1 MKKKIYKSVLRV
13 EILSEEP
20 LNDCLSLSDIDY
32 ETTEGH
38 CSGHLDWE
46 SHNAEV
52 VGKEAVNEMH
62 KHGSDPEFFQM
73 DGEGNSLD
81 EEEYDFESEAG
92 DES

>member
-20 LNDCLSLSDIDY
+20 LDDCMSLTDIDY
-32 ETTEGH
+32 ETTEGY

-52 VGKEAVNEMH
+52 IGREAVNEMQ
-62 KHGSDPEFFQM
+62 KHGSDVEFFQM
-73 DGEGNSLD
+73 DEDGNEID
-81 EEEYDFESEAG
+81 K
-92 DES
+92 